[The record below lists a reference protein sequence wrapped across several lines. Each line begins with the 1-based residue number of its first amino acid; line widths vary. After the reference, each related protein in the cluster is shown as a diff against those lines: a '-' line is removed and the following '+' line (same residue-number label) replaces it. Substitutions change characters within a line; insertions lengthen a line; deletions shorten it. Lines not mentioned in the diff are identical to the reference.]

1 MSFKEEINSKRVLFI
16 VPYPLHKA
24 PSQRFRVEL
33 FFPLLQQ
40 YNTDYKVESFIDE
53 ASWNILY
60 MHGSFLQ
67 KVWGII
73 KGFLR
78 RIKTVLF
85 TVSHY
90 DYIFIHRESSPLGPP
105 VFEFIIS
112 KIWRK
117 KIIYDVDDA
126 IWIPNTTKENKLVS
140 WIKAFWKVKYI
151 CKWAY
156 KVVGGNDYL
165 CNYARKYNSNVFLI
179 PTCVDVVNHHVGCKD
194 QHTEKI
200 VIGWTG
206 SHSTMIFLNS
216 ILEVLQKITK
226 DFNTET
232 IIISNK
238 APQFHLDNMRFI
250 PWNESSEIA
259 DLLQM
264 NIGIMPLEDDPWCEG
279 KCGFKLIQYMSLCIP
294 AIASPIGVNKEMIE
308 EGING
313 LLCTT
318 KEEWYNSLVI
328 LIQNEQLRVKMGLA
342 GKEKV
347 AATYSVQANAG
358 SFLGLFN

>member
-1 MSFKEEINSKRVLFI
+1 MKNRNILFL
-16 VPYPLHKA
+16 VPYPLHRA

-33 FFPLLQQ
+33 FFPILEQ
-40 YNTDYKVESFIDE
+40 NNIHYKVKSFIDE
-53 ASWNILY
+53 ATWNILY
-60 MHGSFLQ
+60 QNGSTLQ
-67 KVWGII
+67 KVWGIL

-85 TVSHY
+85 TVPYY
-90 DYIFIHRESSPLGPP
+90 DYIFIHREASPIGPP
-105 VFEFIIS
+105 IFEWVIS
-112 KIWRK
+112 KLWRK
-117 KIIYDVDDA
+117 KIIYDFDDA
-126 IWIPNTTKENKLVS
+126 IWIPNTTKENKLVN

-165 CNYARKYNSNVFLI
+165 CNYARKYNSNVVLI
-179 PTCVDVVNHHVGCKD
+179 PTCVDVVNQHIGLKD
-194 QHTEKI
+194 QRTSKV

-206 SHSTMIFLNS
+206 SHSTMVFLNS
-216 ILEVLQKITK
+216 ILEVLQKITRE
-226 DFNTET
+226 FNTET

-250 PWNESSEIA
+250 PWNESSEIN

-279 KCGFKLIQYMSLCIP
+279 KCGFKLIQYLSLGIP
-294 AIASPIGVNKEMIE
+294 SIASSIGVNKEIIE

-313 LLCTT
+313 FLGST
-318 KEEWYNSLVI
+318 KEEWYNALSV
-328 LIQNEQLRVKMGLA
+328 LIRDEKLRVKMGIA

-347 AATYSVQANAG
+347 VAKYSIQANAG